1 MMSQRYIHYGPDQVH
16 LLVCRTLSART
27 QRAPR
32 LMGNSAPTAGDER
45 IMRVQE
51 LFKFT
56 KGDINMFWN
65 CFKKYDK
72 ECGPRARGLPL

>member
-1 MMSQRYIHYGPDQVH
+1 
-16 LLVCRTLSART
+16 
-27 QRAPR
+27 
-32 LMGNSAPTAGDER
+32 MGNSAPTAGDER